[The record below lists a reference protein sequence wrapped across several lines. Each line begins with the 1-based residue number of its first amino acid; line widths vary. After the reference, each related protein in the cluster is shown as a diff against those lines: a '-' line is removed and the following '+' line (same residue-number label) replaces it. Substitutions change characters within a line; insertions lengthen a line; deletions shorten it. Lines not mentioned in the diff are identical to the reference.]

1 MDFSFFWTIHEMH
14 TNKIQQQDVQA
25 EVLYIMFHTLSDI
38 QYLDEL
44 QYDWCLQRWQS
55 PQWL

>member
-44 QYDWCLQRWQS
+44 QYDWCLQR
-55 PQWL
+55 